1 MRDLHA
7 VADYADVFIFPD
19 LFWIPRHSIADWY
32 CHLVV
37 EPENQSELSTQALD
51 NR

>member
-7 VADYADVFIFPD
+7 VADYADVFIFSL
-19 LFWIPRHSIADWY
+19 LFWIPHPSIANWSR
-32 CHLVV
+32 HLVV
-37 EPENQSELSTQALD
+37 KPENQSELSTQALD

>member
-19 LFWIPRHSIADWY
+19 LFWIPRHSIADWSR
-32 CHLVV
+32 HLVV
-37 EPENQSELSTQALD
+37 KPENQSELSTQALD